1 MPVQLTNHLLPR
13 LQQQIAEEE
22 RNYQESLKKDVPFW
36 TLKEIRTKIRKLRS
50 EMISTGLNLQE
61 SR

>member
-1 MPVQLTNHLLPR
+1 MQVQFTNHLLPH

-22 RNYQESLKKDVPFW
+22 RNYQESLRQDVPFW
-36 TLKEIRTKIRKLRS
+36 TLKEIRMKIKKLRL
-50 EMISTGLNLQE
+50 EMMSTTNLQE